1 MQQTSFSIN
10 YKRCIID
17 KLGKVHN
24 PHRGPPSLPAPIAIL
39 EALSKN
45 WNHQMPQND
54 KKYVFGK
61 WQIKICLLITPIL
74 SIGRCYMSYILYFA
88 SLYTIFTCCQPR
100 WGRFLLFWG
109 DQLLVAIATTAKPSQ
124 TWLLLRQRQIIRD
137 AAMTSQWRHDDV
149 VTYLSNLFA
158 ITAFIWSENLSV
170 GRISSIYNHIVL
182 YDQCYAFNWK

>member
-24 PHRGPPSLPAPIAIL
+24 PHRGPPSLPAPIATL

-45 WNHQMPQND
+45 WNHQTPQND

-61 WQIKICLLITPIL
+61 WQIKICLPITPIL

-88 SLYTIFTCCQPR
+88 SLFIIFTCCQLALGCQRFVFFYFGAISWPHHNNSRQNMASARGGTLPGPYCACVVQLYVTQR
-100 WGRFLLFWG
+100 WRH
-109 DQLLVAIATTAKPSQ
+109 
-124 TWLLLRQRQIIRD
+124 
-137 AAMTSQWRHDDV
+137 MTSHWRH
-149 VTYLSNLFA
+149 YL
-158 ITAFIWSENLSV
+158 FI
-170 GRISSIYNHIVL
+170 
-182 YDQCYAFNWK
+182 